1 MAAWLG
7 WGEGSEAPFA
17 AGWGSQVLFAREKTG
32 YMSDL
37 QGKARGWG
45 TEHQDRPEQ
54 TADVKSRGRDECKQK
69 RKGNMN

>member
-1 MAAWLG
+1 M
-7 WGEGSEAPFA
+7 E
-17 AGWGSQVLFAREKTG
+17 EKTG

-37 QGKARGWG
+37 EGEARGWG

-54 TADVKSRGRDECKQK
+54 TAEVRSRGRDECIQK